1 MDFTTFSQAA
11 GGLALFLLAM
21 LMMTEGLKTFGGG
34 GLKRLLSQSTSTPLR
49 GVGAGILVTAVVQ
62 SSSAVTVAAI
72 GFVNAGL
79 MNLRQAL
86 GVVFGTNIGTTMT
99 AWLVSLVGI
108 GFDIDA
114 FALPIIAVGVAL
126 RLIVRNKRYQGLGEA
141 LTGFGLFFI
150 GLGLLQQ
157 AFSGVAAGFEAEV
170 LGGGFALHW
179 AAALAVGFL
188 VTTLTQSSSASIAL
202 ILTAAAGGLLTLPTA
217 AAAIIGANVGTTS
230 TAVLAALNATAAAR
244 RLAMGHVG
252 FNVITG
258 CVALLILPLMLWT
271 VDGLALFFGLVGN
284 VAAKLA
290 LFHTV
295 FNVMGVL
302 LLLPFVGRLAD
313 WLETRFRSQQDELA
327 RPQHLDAT
335 LATSPELALGAVQAE
350 LQRLRAGVGAVAG
363 AALTSERAVDKEAEA
378 VRQLAATVT
387 EYIAGLRAERMP
399 RQVSDALTLCLRA
412 ARYLDEA
419 GRMVASAQALAAA
432 SQTGPE
438 NVRALIAPVLAA
450 AADCLAAPGAETAR
464 SLEAFEPTYQ
474 QGKGA
479 LLAAVVAQQLGAEA
493 ADTLLD
499 DLSHLRRLVQ
509 QWVKADDMLN
519 SPELAQGPQRAG
531 GAKLNS

>member
-188 VTTLTQSSSASIAL
+188 VTMLTQSSSASIAL

-252 FNVITG
+252 FNV
-258 CVALLILPLMLWT
+258 
-271 VDGLALFFGLVGN
+271 
-284 VAAKLA
+284 
-290 LFHTV
+290 
-295 FNVMGVL
+295 MGVL

-335 LATSPELALGAVQAE
+335 LAASPELALGAVQAE

-474 QGKGA
+474 QSKGA
-479 LLAAVVAQQLGAEA
+479 LLAAVVAQQIGAEA
-493 ADTLLD
+493 ADALLD

-519 SPELAQGPQRAG
+519 CPELAQGPQRAG

>member
-99 AWLVSLVGI
+99 AWLVSLIGV

-114 FALPIIAVGVAL
+114 FALPMIAAGVAL

-150 GLGLLQQ
+150 GLGLLQE
-157 AFSGVAAGFEAEV
+157 AFSGVAAGFEAGV

-188 VTTLTQSSSASIAL
+188 ITTLTQSSSAAVAL

-217 AAAIIGANVGTTS
+217 AAAIIGANVGTTT

-271 VDGLALFFGLVGN
+271 VDGLALFFGMVGN

-295 FNVMGVL
+295 FNVLGVL
-302 LLLPFVGRLAD
+302 LLLPFIGRLAD